1 MPQLRS
7 LTFRHLDSLIAIQ
20 KEIINK
26 EKVAEWCYISNG
38 TGLYSDYELFFNVEV
53 SESWFLFLQPLFYLC
68 PRESE
73 K

>member
-26 EKVAEWCYISNG
+26 EKVAEWCYISHG
-38 TGLYSDYELFFNVEV
+38 TELYSDYELFFNVEV
-53 SESWFLFLQPLFYLC
+53 SESWILFVQSSFHLF
-68 PRESE
+68 PSESE